1 MSEEDAL
8 KIRRFLRLVLEDC
21 IVGPWLLPKMK
32 GWQLSDHATT
42 EQLINLCEVVIK
54 LDKEVLL
61 EPLDKYVYPMLN
73 QYIGSFQLANPM
85 FPHLVVFP
93 WLTVIKPDKL
103 HYQAMMMHLHAL
115 HW

>member
-1 MSEEDAL
+1 M
-8 KIRRFLRLVLEDC
+8 
-21 IVGPWLLPKMK
+21 
-32 GWQLSDHATT
+32 
-42 EQLINLCEVVIK
+42 
-54 LDKEVLL
+54 
-61 EPLDKYVYPMLN
+61 YPVLN

-85 FPHLVVFP
+85 LPHLVVFP